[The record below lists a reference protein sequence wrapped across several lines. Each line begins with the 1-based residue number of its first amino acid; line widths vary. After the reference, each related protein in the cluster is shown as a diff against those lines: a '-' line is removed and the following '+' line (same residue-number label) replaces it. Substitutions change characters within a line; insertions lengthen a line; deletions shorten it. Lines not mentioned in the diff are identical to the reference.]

1 MLNQGFKEQIYDVY
15 RYLPPQ
21 IQVSLSLSL
30 ALSLTLS
37 LSLSL
42 STMIQTHTHT
52 HTPTDVYRRSRCVCV
67 CVYRC
72 PWLHV
77 SADPVCACLGFS
89 VSFGLLQIYLHDWYK
104 STCGKKNNVARMRLE
119 LQVLVTCNNVVGYC
133 LQVH

>member
-21 IQVSLSLSL
+21 IQVSLSLARSISHSLAL
-30 ALSLTLS
+30 ALSLYND
-37 LSLSL
+37 
-42 STMIQTHTHT
+42 THTHT
-52 HTPTDVYRRSRCVCV
+52 HTHTHRRLSKIQVCVCV
-67 CVYRC
+67 CAYRC

-119 LQVLVTCNNVVGYC
+119 L
-133 LQVH
+133 